1 MKIMIY
7 SDPHFCERSSIIT
20 KMGDNYSLRLENQI
34 KSINWAEQL
43 ATAKHCDII
52 ICAGDFFDKPILT
65 SQELTALSEIKWAN
79 KPHYFLVGNHE
90 SADTDLQYSS
100 TKVLEQIDQYPKR
113 EVISKP
119 CCFSIENFEL
129 AFLPYISEGQ
139 KKDLSEYLS
148 ELTDTPRLL
157 ISHNDIFGLQLGPIV
172 SKVGFKPEE
181 FAKYATLTING
192 HLHNGQKINDNLI
205 NIGDLT
211 GKDFGENA
219 YQYKHCV
226 AILDTT
232 TFGVMYAANEPEYI
246 ENPYAFNFYKLEINS
261 EHELNKLN
269 TLKNNAVVSV
279 QCPINIYQKV
289 VDSINN
295 CSNIVESR
303 IIIKQEYKNIEQADI
318 TDLSIDHF
326 AKFAEC
332 CKAKLENTKILE
344 EELTEILR

>member
-1 MKIMIY
+1 MKILFY
-7 SDPHFCERSSIIT
+7 SDVHWAAKMSIIT
-20 KMGDNYSLRLENQI
+20 KLGSKYTKRLEMLI
-34 KSINWAEQL
+34 DSLNWML
-43 ATAKHCDII
+43 DTAKKYNCVAT
-52 ICAGDFFDKPILT
+52 ICAGDFFDKPN
-65 SQELTALSEIKWAN
+65 LTAEEITALN
-79 KPHYFLVGNHE
+79 EINRDNYNFLNYILVGNHD
-90 SADTDLQYSS
+90 SDCLDLSYNASNVLKSKNRVIVDTPKNITIGNS
-100 TKVLEQIDQYPKR
+100 QIHF
-113 EVISKP
+113 I
-119 CCFSIENFEL
+119 
-129 AFLPYISEGQ
+129 PYITDYSNIDNYILD
-139 KKDLSEYLS
+139 KD
-148 ELTDTPRLL
+148 DTKAQILVM
-157 ISHNDIFGLQLGPIV
+157 HNDLAGINYGPIV
-172 SKVGFKPEE
+172 SKVGLDINYLSKKFD
-181 FAKYATLTING
+181 LILNG
-192 HLHNGQKINDNLI
+192 HIHNSEWITNNILNLGSISAHNFTNDSFKYKYGAWLFNTDTLE
-205 NIGDLT
+205 LT
-211 GKDFGENA
+211 F
-219 YQYKHCV
+219 
-226 AILDTT
+226 
-232 TFGVMYAANEPEYI
+232 I